1 MRGLWE
7 KIDKFIGL
15 QPGELDKAQR
25 QLVHLYKDQKCTILD
40 TKNAVFGEIDHPLGV
55 IDYRLPTKVYRDG
68 RFIMNN
74 VHHYLKTGGHYMICT
89 KADNMNS
96 KGHIIFSSGD
106 INREFKLLRTVPLD
120 LVEGA
125 YFIDI
130 GGYRMQP
137 E

>member
-1 MRGLWE
+1 
-7 KIDKFIGL
+7 
-15 QPGELDKAQR
+15 
-25 QLVHLYKDQKCTILD
+25 
-40 TKNAVFGEIDHPLGV
+40 AVFGEIDYPLGE
-55 IDYRLPTKVYRDG
+55 IDYRLPSKVYRDE
-68 RFIMNN
+68 RFIVNN

-106 INREFKLLRTVPLD
+106 VKREFKLLQTVPLD
-120 LVEGA
+120 LVDGA

-130 GGYRMQP
+130 GGYMMQP